1 MSTKPCQL
9 KMILIGDSGVGKS
22 SLMNRYI
29 NSRFDQSSFTTIGVE
44 FLNKEII
51 MEGRR
56 FTVQIWDTGGQERF
70 RSLRTPFYRGSDC
83 CILTFA
89 LDDRASFANLDM
101 WKKEFLHYSDVAGFE
116 NYPFIVLANKADRPV
131 HLRQVSTE
139 DITDWCKSNDSIL
152 YFETSAKDNVCV
164 DEAFQTAIRLM
175 VKNSKHQIHK
185 KQSMEGVD
193 LNSRSQTEWN
203 IGCCKSS

>member
-1 MSTKPCQL
+1 MAAKPCQL

-29 NSRFDQSSFTTIGVE
+29 NSRYDSSSFTTIGVE

-51 MEGRR
+51 TEGKRY
-56 FTVQIWDTGGQERF
+56 TVQIWDTGGQERF

-101 WKKEFLHYSDVAGFE
+101 WKKEFLHYSDVDGLQ
-116 NYPFIVLANKADRPV
+116 NYPFIVLGTKADRPD
-131 HLRQVSTE
+131 HTRQVSPDE
-139 DITDWCKSNDSIL
+139 IIDWRDNNDSIC
-152 YFETSAKDNVCV
+152 YYETSSKDNTNVN
-164 DEAFQTAIRLM
+164 EAFQTAIRLM
-175 VKNSKHQIHK
+175 VTNSKNQVHRKHCT
-185 KQSMEGVD
+185 EGID
-193 LNSRSQTEWN
+193 LHARSEGEWKISCCNS
-203 IGCCKSS
+203 

>member
-1 MSTKPCQL
+1 MSVKPCQL
-9 KMILIGDSGVGKS
+9 KMILIGDAGVGKS

-29 NSRFDQSSFTTIGVE
+29 NSRFEQSSFTTIGVE

-51 MEGRR
+51 MDSRR

-101 WKKEFLHYSDVAGFE
+101 WKKEFLHYSDVT
-116 NYPFIVLANKADRPV
+116 PFIVLANKADKPA
-131 HLRQVSTE
+131 HMKQVCNDE
-139 DITDWCKSNDSIL
+139 IAEWCKTNDSIG
-152 YFETSAKDNVCV
+152 YFEASAKENTCV
-164 DEAFQTAIRLM
+164 DDAFQTAIRLM
-175 VKNSKHQIHK
+175 VKNSKHQINK
-185 KQSMEGVD
+185 RQSIDSVD
-193 LNSRSQTEWN
+193 LNSRPSSEWSV
-203 IGCCKSS
+203 GCCKSS